1 MPLFPLVVLTSS
13 IFLEGSVSKGMRYER
28 RKYSQTLLGRSGSE
42 PNGGLPYCSLVDA
55 NLTGTLGI
63 PSWTKAYLGPN
74 RNSAFVNV
82 ALSSSDHESQVLN
95 LFNSGTEPMESSAVP
110 VTHSLYYSK
119 QSQLNRIIVKLTSSQ
134 ATGLI
139 DDANFGT
146 LVSPTASINQPLKF
160 NFSVPVTGKLTDI
173 KIWVEIVML
182 SSSNAV
188 SSTGSAGALLWAA
201 ITGNYQ
207 PLESLGI
214 SLRSPNVSWPRHWA
228 HPIMNDPGYNAHATL
243 TGTGANILEH
253 TRDPQEFYRD
263 SFLIWESPALFDTD
277 YWTFPIF
284 STGNV
289 TVGLTRQTLPV
300 WERDWGMRTVFYDG
314 SPISNPRFFS
324 IITNSVEMQA
334 NGAPCVSGTWP
345 TLNTVNPG
353 TYQHGNNV
361 PWYTDSGSWGNNSAV
376 LNGYNVAGSPPSG
389 WLTGPGG
396 TANPGEW
403 PTTGSNLGATSVRP
417 MYPFLDPLYQ
427 GLYPPS
433 SPPSK
438 WSAGLPAPPGIG
450 FPYPDYQQWQGF
462 RPGLRDT
469 EISGTWTLMF
479 ARPPSGSVDLGESV
493 NPWMFVRQARIEI
506 VYSQNRG
513 GTGVSRI
520 FSRGKS
526 PRRGG
531 PRFLGVI
538 SGSDRYHNSDTGAS
552 AQGCFVHSTWTTEQT
567 TPGTIFGIFIGTGS
581 APADVALEWRLS
593 GGVLAAASGSGPAWL
608 TNNSYGMPAIPFVS
622 WSLGFPIVPVPISS
636 SVNPLSVIFPS
647 KNLDGAKHL
656 ATSADEANPRKTL
669 VQIAQ
674 GLSTG
679 SH

>member
-13 IFLEGSVSKGMRYER
+13 IFLGSSVSKGMGYER

-42 PNGGLPYCSLVDA
+42 PNGALPYCSLVDA

-63 PSWTKAYLGPN
+63 PSWTNAKLGSN

-82 ALSSSDHESQVLN
+82 SLSSSDHESQVLN

-119 QSQLNRIIVKLTSSQ
+119 QTQLNRIIVKLTSSQ

-160 NFSVPVTGKLTDI
+160 NFSVPVAGKLTDI
-173 KIWVEIVML
+173 KVWVEIVML

-188 SSTGSAGALLWAA
+188 GSTGSAGHLVWAA
-201 ITGNYQ
+201 LTGNYQ
-207 PLESLGI
+207 PMESFGI

-243 TGTGANILEH
+243 TGTGGIILAQ
-253 TRDPQEFYRD
+253 TGDPQEFYRD
-263 SFLIWESPALFDTD
+263 SFLIWESPALFDLD
-277 YWTFPIF
+277 YWQNPAFT
-284 STGNV
+284 TGNF
-289 TVGLTRQTLPV
+289 VGGLVRQNIPI
-300 WERDWGMRTVFYDG
+300 WGRDWGMRTVFYDG
-314 SPISNPRFFS
+314 SPVSNPRFFS

-345 TLNTVNPG
+345 ILNSVNPG
-353 TYQHGNNV
+353 TYQQGNNV

-376 LNGYNVAGSPPSG
+376 LNGYNVVGSPPSG

-396 TANPGEW
+396 SANPGEW
-403 PTTGSNLGATSVRP
+403 ATTGSNLGAVSVRP
-417 MYPFLDPLYQ
+417 LYPLLDPLYQ
-427 GLYPPS
+427 ALYPPG
-433 SPPSK
+433 SPPTK
-438 WSAGLPAPPGIG
+438 WSAGLPGPGGVG

-479 ARPPSGSVDLGESV
+479 VRPPSGSVDLGTSV
-493 NPWMFVRQARIEI
+493 SPWMFVRQARIEI
-506 VYSQNRG
+506 VYSQNRA
-513 GTGVSRI
+513 GTGISRI
-520 FSRGKS
+520 FSRGKN

-531 PRFLGVI
+531 PRLWGVI
-538 SGSDRYHNSDTGAS
+538 SGSDRYHNGDTGAS
-552 AQGCFVHSTWTTEQT
+552 SQGCFVHSTWTTEQT
-567 TPGTIFGIFIGTGS
+567 TPGTIFGLFIGTGS
-581 APADVALEWRLS
+581 SPSDVALEWRLS
-593 GGVLAAASGSGPAWL
+593 GGILAAASGSGPAWL
-608 TNNSYGMPAIPFVS
+608 TNNQYGMPAIPLAS
-622 WSLGFPIVPVPISS
+622 WSLGFPIVPVAISAS
-636 SVNPLSVIFPS
+636 ANPLSVIFPS
-647 KNLDGAKHL
+647 KNVDGGKSL
-656 ATSADEANPRKTL
+656 RISADEVNPPKTL